1 MAKNQFNEIVDKMVD
16 NDLMD
21 KSLNLS
27 NAELEF
33 LQKNPRLLA
42 KLSDSSFIK
51 KKYIFR
57 LAGIS
62 VLMIFISKIVEYTEV
77 LSNYK
82 IANDILTNVQF
93 SVAMEMLGA
102 SIIAYFL
109 EITLEKR
116 VQQNQKLVEQILERI
131 NKEQV

>member
-1 MAKNQFNEIVDKMVD
+1 MAKNQFNDIVDKMVD

-42 KLSDSSFIK
+42 KLSDNSFIK

-57 LAGIS
+57 LGGIS
-62 VLMIFISKIVEYTEV
+62 VLMIVCSKIFEYSAV
-77 LSNYK
+77 LSNYT
-82 IANDILTNVQF
+82 IPNDILTNVQF
-93 SVAMEMLGA
+93 SVAMELLGA
-102 SIIAYFL
+102 TIIAYFL

-116 VQQNQKLVEQILERI
+116 VQKNQKMVEQILERV
-131 NKEQV
+131 NKD

>member
-1 MAKNQFNEIVDKMVD
+1 MAKNQFNDIVNKMVD

-42 KLSDSSFIK
+42 KLSDTGFIK

-62 VLMIFISKIVEYTEV
+62 VLMIVSSKIFEFSEV
-77 LSNYK
+77 LSNHK
-82 IANDILTNVQF
+82 ILNDILTNVQF

-102 SIIAYFL
+102 TIISYFL

-116 VQQNQKLVEQILERI
+116 VQQNQKLVEQILERV
-131 NKEQV
+131 NKD

>member
-1 MAKNQFNEIVDKMVD
+1 MANNQFNDIVDKMVD

-33 LQKNPRLLA
+33 LQKNPRLLT
-42 KLSDSSFIK
+42 KLSDTSFIK

-57 LAGIS
+57 LGGIS
-62 VLMIFISKIVEYTEV
+62 ILMIVFSKTIEYSGV
-77 LSNYK
+77 LSNYS

-102 SIIAYFL
+102 TIIAYFL

-116 VQQNQKLVEQILERI
+116 VQQNQKLVEQILERV
-131 NKEQV
+131 NKD